1 LGRISVVLGRIS
13 VVLGQLR
20 VFTSVKNRN
29 ISTLMGKTTEVAA
42 DRAFDQT
49 KTVLPA
55 EVARGVHMQNV
66 PSLRAL
72 KLMHLMI
79 GTAGGR
85 MAQPVRHEIRLSD
98 IRKIDGMAH
107 HDRASLTPLFE
118 ELRAVVIR
126 EGSPDIDTDRVVIGG
141 LLDQAVL
148 DRKDPISGDTL
159 LSWFF
164 GRSFLDMAENSNH
177 WAILDRQAVFHLG
190 SKYSVLL
197 FQHISSLTNLKHVT
211 SKRFSVAELRAVF
224 GIPEGK
230 TKRFA
235 DLNKNILQPVI
246 TEINSDLTRLHLT
259 VTLHKIGRTVAEVEI
274 TWAEEADLAKVKAEL
289 DRPKLGRKARRDGT
303 TETIALTFPE
313 FGSVRDCQPWDK
325 IARDNSPRIDG
336 RHVPDLRVL
345 ADTFRTWCGEKS
357 IPLDMRN
364 IEKTF
369 TTWCKS
375 YSAR

>member
-1 LGRISVVLGRIS
+1 MVLGRLSVVLG
-13 VVLGQLR
+13 GLR
-20 VFTSVKNRN
+20 VFTSVKNRIN
-29 ISTLMGKTTEVAA
+29 NTHMGKTTEVAA
-42 DRAFDQT
+42 DRAYDQT

-85 MAQPVRHEIRLSD
+85 MAQPIRHEIRLAD

-107 HDRASLTPLFE
+107 HDRVSLTPLFE

-126 EGSPDIDTDRVVIGG
+126 EGNPDIDTDRVVVGG

-148 DRKDPISGDTL
+148 DRKDPVSGDTL

-211 SKRFSVAELRAVF
+211 SKRFSVAELRAIF

-235 DLNKNILQPVI
+235 DLNKNILQPVM

-259 VTLHKIGRTVAEVEI
+259 ATLHKIGRTVVEVEI
-274 TWAEEADLAKVKAEL
+274 AWEVKEDLTKVKREL
-289 DRPKLGRKARRDGT
+289 DHSKVGRKARRDGT
-303 TETIALTFPE
+303 VETPVLTFPE
-313 FGSVRDCQPWDK
+313 FGSVKDTQPWDR
-325 IARDNSPRIDG
+325 IARDNAPKLDG
-336 RHVPDLRVL
+336 GHVPDLRVL
-345 ADTFRTWCGEKS
+345 ADTFRKWCGEKS

-364 IEKTF
+364 IDKTF

-375 YSAR
+375 YSPR